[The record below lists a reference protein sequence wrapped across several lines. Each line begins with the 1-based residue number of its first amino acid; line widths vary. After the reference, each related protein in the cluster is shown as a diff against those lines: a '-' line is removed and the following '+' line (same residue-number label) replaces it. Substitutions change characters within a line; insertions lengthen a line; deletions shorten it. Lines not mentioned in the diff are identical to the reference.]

1 MYISGKKQKEYEESE
16 TKVNADEEDFILG
29 GSEKAKIHHKDD
41 EQDEEE
47 KKSEEEKKKDI
58 KSRLVRTKNQRKN
71 MKRELTG
78 HVVTRWYRAPE
89 LILLEKD
96 YGPAIDLWSIG
107 CIFAELLG
115 MMKENAPT
123 YLD

>member
-1 MYISGKKQKEYEESE
+1 MIIK
-16 TKVNADEEDFILG
+16 
-29 GSEKAKIHHKDD
+29 GSEPAKIHH
-41 EQDEEE
+41 QDQV
-47 KKSEEEKKKDI
+47 SSTGTEEEKKKEDLR
-58 KSRLVRTKNQRKN
+58 SRLLKTKDQRRN

-89 LILLEKD
+89 IILLEKD
-96 YGPAIDLWSIG
+96 YGPAIDTWAIG

-123 YLD
+123 FMDRKPLFPGKSCFPLSPDKNPVE

>member
-47 KKSEEEKKKDI
+47 KKSEEEKKKGI